1 MQPQLQPVSAPLGF
15 ISDVHGNLPA
25 LDAVLAELQEKGV
38 EQVYVAGDILFGGDQ
53 PLEVWR
59 RLQGIDAIC
68 IKGLSDAALCSV
80 DPETLKPITA
90 EESVRAEQF
99 RQTRAALGDLVIEQ
113 LRRLPERAR
122 IPMIDGREALMVHGS
137 PADATQEIS
146 HDLEDAE
153 IMALIADDPAD
164 IVICGATHVPFQRR
178 LEELHVVNI
187 GSVGA
192 APEGQVAHF
201 TILTPRMEGALIA
214 QDYVTYEG

>member
-1 MQPQLQPVSAPLGF
+1 MLGSNGMQPQLQPVSAPLGF

-137 PADATQEIS
+137 PADATRIPNAPPTTSFSPVQSALAGVPGGPSPE
-146 HDLEDAE
+146 ED
-153 IMALIADDPAD
+153 
-164 IVICGATHVPFQRR
+164 
-178 LEELHVVNI
+178 
-187 GSVGA
+187 
-192 APEGQVAHF
+192 
-201 TILTPRMEGALIA
+201 PR
-214 QDYVTYEG
+214 